1 MPMKNN
7 APKLTVGPVS
17 GSILSMMLPMAL
29 GILVMIGNG
38 LVDAYFIGQL
48 GYAQLAAVSYAFPV
62 WFVAAGIVMGLGTG
76 TSSVLSR
83 FIGAGDT
90 KSVKQIATHSMILAV
105 LAGAVVT
112 AIGLLS
118 IESLFSLLGAN
129 EETMPFVKS
138 YMTIY
143 YWGSLF
149 LGIPFIGNSI
159 LRANGDAK
167 TPSLLVAFSAIVNAV
182 LDPIL
187 IFGWFGFPEMGVAGA
202 ALASVISTVAF
213 LLASLW
219 VLIFRDNLLTSIGH
233 SLSSMIS
240 SWKQVLHVGLPAI
253 ASNLIAPVSS
263 ALVTA
268 LVSTYGQEAV
278 AAYGLAGRIEA
289 LVIVLLMALGGA
301 TAPYVGQNYGAKKF
315 DRLVDGFK
323 FSARFALFY
332 SIFCI
337 LLLYFIS
344 STILGVFTDNEDVI
358 RLAMIQLMICPWGYG
373 FLGIASICNGS
384 FNAFARPLPAMTISI
399 SRTLVIY
406 VPLAYLLAYYF
417 GFQGIHIAQVL
428 ANIFA
433 GCVAIVWY
441 RKVFK
446 EVAV

>member
-1 MPMKNN
+1 MEKS

-90 KSVKQIATHSMILAV
+90 ASVKQIATHSMVLAV

-112 AIGLLS
+112 AIGLLTV
-118 IESLFSLLGAN
+118 ESLFGLLGAN
-129 EETMPFVKS
+129 EESMPYVKE

-167 TPSLLVAFSAIVNAV
+167 TPSLLVASSAVVNAV

-202 ALASVISTVAF
+202 ALASVISTITF
-213 LLASLW
+213 LMASLW
-219 VLIFRDNLLTSIGH
+219 VLIVRDDLLTTIGH
-233 SLSSMIS
+233 SIESMVS

-253 ASNLIAPVSS
+253 ASNLIAPLS
-263 ALVTA
+263 AAFVTA

-301 TAPYVGQNYGAKKF
+301 TAPYVGQNYGAKKYE
-315 DRLVDGFK
+315 RLVDGFK

-332 SIFCI
+332 AVFCI
-337 LLLYFIS
+337 AFLYFFS
-344 STILGVFTDNEDVI
+344 GPILSVFTTNEDVI
-358 RLAMIQLMICPWGYG
+358 RLAMLQLLICPWGYG
-373 FLGIASICNGS
+373 FLGVASICNGS
-384 FNAFARPLPAMTISI
+384 FNAFGRPLPAMTISI
-399 SRTLVIY
+399 SRTLVVY
-406 VPLAYLLAYYF
+406 VPLAYMLAHYL
-417 GFQGIHIAQVL
+417 GFQGIFIAQVL

-433 GCVAIVWY
+433 GCVAIIWY
-441 RKVFK
+441 RRVFNQ
-446 EVAV
+446 VTA

>member
-112 AIGLLS
+112 AIGLVS
-118 IESLFSLLGAN
+118 IESLFGLLGAN

-406 VPLAYLLAYYF
+406 VPLAYMLAYYF

-446 EVAV
+446 EVSV

>member
-118 IESLFSLLGAN
+118 IESLFGLLGAN
-129 EETMPFVKS
+129 DETMPFVKS

-202 ALASVISTVAF
+202 ALASVVSTVAF

-315 DRLVDGFK
+315 NRLVDGFK

>member
-1 MPMKNN
+1 MENN

-17 GSILSMMLPMAL
+17 NSILSMMLPMAL

-90 KSVKQIATHSMILAV
+90 KSVKQIATHSMVLAV
-105 LAGAVVT
+105 VAGAVVT
-112 AIGLLS
+112 LIGLLS
-118 IESLFSLLGAN
+118 IESLFGLLGAN
-129 EETMPFVKS
+129 EESMPYVKS

-167 TPSLLVAFSAIVNAV
+167 TPSMLVAFSAIVNAV
-182 LDPIL
+182 LDPFL

-213 LLASLW
+213 LFASLW
-219 VLIFRDNLLTSIGH
+219 VLIVRDNLLTAIGH
-233 SLSSMIS
+233 SLKSVIS

-315 DRLVDGFK
+315 DRLVNGFK

-332 SIFCI
+332 AIFCI
-337 LLLYFIS
+337 VFLYFGS
-344 STILGVFTDNEDVI
+344 TTILGVFTDNEDVI
-358 RLAMIQLMICPWGYG
+358 RLAMIQLLICPWGYG

-384 FNAFARPLPAMTISI
+384 FNAFGRPLPAMTISI

-406 VPLAYLLAYYF
+406 VPLAYALAHYL
-417 GFQGIHIAQVL
+417 GFQGIFIAQVL

-441 RKVFK
+441 RRVFR
-446 EVAV
+446 EVAN

>member
-38 LVDAYFIGQL
+38 LVDDYFIGQL

-112 AIGLLS
+112 AIGLVS
-118 IESLFSLLGAN
+118 IESLFGLLGAN

-315 DRLVDGFK
+315 DRLVDGFR

>member
-1 MPMKNN
+1 MENN

-17 GSILSMMLPMAL
+17 NSILSMMLPMAL

-90 KSVKQIATHSMILAV
+90 KSVKQIATHSMVLAV
-105 LAGAVVT
+105 VAGAVVT
-112 AIGLLS
+112 LIGLLS
-118 IESLFSLLGAN
+118 IESLFGLLGAN
-129 EETMPFVKS
+129 EESMPYVKS

-167 TPSLLVAFSAIVNAV
+167 TPSMLVAFSAIVNAV
-182 LDPIL
+182 LDPFL
-187 IFGWFGFPEMGVAGA
+187 IFGWYGFPEMGVAGA

-213 LLASLW
+213 LFASLW
-219 VLIFRDNLLTSIGH
+219 VLIVRDNLLTAIGH
-233 SLSSMIS
+233 SLKSMIS

-315 DRLVDGFK
+315 DRLVNGFK

-332 SIFCI
+332 AIFCI
-337 LLLYFIS
+337 VFLYFGS
-344 STILGVFTDNEDVI
+344 TTILGVFTDNEDVI
-358 RLAMIQLMICPWGYG
+358 RLAMIQLLICPWGYG

-384 FNAFARPLPAMTISI
+384 FNAFGRPLPAMTISI

-406 VPLAYLLAYYF
+406 VPLAYALAHYL
-417 GFQGIHIAQVL
+417 GFQGIFIAQVL

-441 RKVFK
+441 RRVFR
-446 EVAV
+446 EVAN

>member
-118 IESLFSLLGAN
+118 IESLFGLLGAN
-129 EETMPFVKS
+129 DETMPFVKS

-240 SWKQVLHVGLPAI
+240 AWKQVLHVGLPAI

>member
-112 AIGLLS
+112 AIGLVS
-118 IESLFSLLGAN
+118 IESLFGLLGAN

-446 EVAV
+446 EVSV

>member
-1 MPMKNN
+1 MPMNNN

-118 IESLFSLLGAN
+118 IESLFGLLGAN
-129 EETMPFVKS
+129 KETMPYVKS

-373 FLGIASICNGS
+373 FLGIA
-384 FNAFARPLPAMTISI
+384 FH
-399 SRTLVIY
+399 
-406 VPLAYLLAYYF
+406 
-417 GFQGIHIAQVL
+417 Q
-428 ANIFA
+428 
-433 GCVAIVWY
+433 
-441 RKVFK
+441 
-446 EVAV
+446 

>member
-1 MPMKNN
+1 MEKS

-90 KSVKQIATHSMILAV
+90 DSVKQIATHSMVLAV
-105 LAGAVVT
+105 LAGTVVT
-112 AIGLLS
+112 AIGLLTV
-118 IESLFSLLGAN
+118 ESLFGLLGAN
-129 EETMPFVKS
+129 EESMPYVKE

-167 TPSLLVAFSAIVNAV
+167 TPSLLVASSAVVNAV

-202 ALASVISTVAF
+202 ALASVISTVTF
-213 LLASLW
+213 LMASLW
-219 VLIFRDNLLTSIGH
+219 VLIIRDDLLTTIGH
-233 SLSSMIS
+233 SIASMVS

-253 ASNLIAPVSS
+253 ASNLIAPLS
-263 ALVTA
+263 AAFVTA

-301 TAPYVGQNYGAKKF
+301 TAPYVGQNYGAKKYE
-315 DRLVDGFK
+315 RLVDGFK

-332 SIFCI
+332 AVFCI
-337 LLLYFIS
+337 AFLYFFS
-344 STILGVFTDNEDVI
+344 GPILSVFTTNEDVI
-358 RLAMIQLMICPWGYG
+358 RLAMIQLLICPWGYG
-373 FLGIASICNGS
+373 FLGVASICNGS
-384 FNAFARPLPAMTISI
+384 FNAFGRPLPAMTISI
-399 SRTLVIY
+399 SRTLVVY
-406 VPLAYLLAYYF
+406 VPLAYMLAHYF
-417 GFQGIHIAQVL
+417 GFQGIFIAQVL

-433 GCVAIVWY
+433 GCVAIIWY
-441 RKVFK
+441 RRVFNQ
-446 EVAV
+446 VTA

>member
-1 MPMKNN
+1 MEKS

-90 KSVKQIATHSMILAV
+90 ASVKQIATHSMVLAV

-112 AIGLLS
+112 AIGLLTV
-118 IESLFSLLGAN
+118 ESLFGLLGAN
-129 EETMPFVKS
+129 EESMPYVRE

-167 TPSLLVAFSAIVNAV
+167 TPSLLVASSAVVNAV

-202 ALASVISTVAF
+202 ALASVISTITF
-213 LLASLW
+213 LMASLW
-219 VLIFRDNLLTSIGH
+219 VLIVRDDLLTTIGH
-233 SLSSMIS
+233 SIESMVS

-253 ASNLIAPVSS
+253 ASNLIAPLS
-263 ALVTA
+263 AAFVTA

-301 TAPYVGQNYGAKKF
+301 TAPYVGQNYGAKKYE
-315 DRLVDGFK
+315 RLVDGFK
-323 FSARFALFY
+323 FSARFALVY
-332 SIFCI
+332 AVFCI
-337 LLLYFIS
+337 AFLYFFS
-344 STILGVFTDNEDVI
+344 GPILSVFTTNEDVI
-358 RLAMIQLMICPWGYG
+358 RLAMLQLLICPWGYG
-373 FLGIASICNGS
+373 FLGVASICNGS
-384 FNAFARPLPAMTISI
+384 FNAFGRPLPAMTISI
-399 SRTLVIY
+399 SRTLVVY
-406 VPLAYLLAYYF
+406 VPLAYMLAHYL
-417 GFQGIHIAQVL
+417 GFQGIFIAQVL

-433 GCVAIVWY
+433 GCVAIIWY
-441 RKVFK
+441 RRVFNQ
-446 EVAV
+446 VTA

>member
-112 AIGLLS
+112 AIGLVS
-118 IESLFSLLGAN
+118 IESLFGLLGAN

-219 VLIFRDNLLTSIGH
+219 VLIFRDNLLTSVGH

>member
-118 IESLFSLLGAN
+118 IESLFGLLGAN

-446 EVAV
+446 EVAA

>member
-1 MPMKNN
+1 
-7 APKLTVGPVS
+7 
-17 GSILSMMLPMAL
+17 MMLPMAL

-118 IESLFSLLGAN
+118 IESLFGLLGAN

>member
-112 AIGLLS
+112 AIGLVS
-118 IESLFSLLGAN
+118 IESLFGLLGAN

-233 SLSSMIS
+233 GLSSMIS

-315 DRLVDGFK
+315 NRLVDGFK

>member
-105 LAGAVVT
+105 LAGVVVT
-112 AIGLLS
+112 ALGLLS
-118 IESLFSLLGAN
+118 IETLFGLLGAN

-337 LLLYFIS
+337 FLLYFIS
-344 STILGVFTDNEDVI
+344 STILGIFTDNEDVI
-358 RLAMIQLMICPWGYG
+358 RLAMLQLMICPWGYG

>member
-1 MPMKNN
+1 MPMNNN

-118 IESLFSLLGAN
+118 IESLFGLLGAN

>member
-1 MPMKNN
+1 MENN

-17 GSILSMMLPMAL
+17 HSILSMMLPMAL

-83 FIGAGDT
+83 FIGSGDT
-90 KSVKQIATHSMILAV
+90 KSVKQIATHSLVLAV
-105 LAGAVVT
+105 IAGALVT
-112 AIGLLS
+112 VIGLLS
-118 IESLFSLLGAN
+118 LESLFGLLGAN

-138 YMTIY
+138 YMKIY

-149 LGIPFIGNSI
+149 LGIPFIGNAI

-167 TPSLLVAFSAIVNAV
+167 TPSMLVAFSAIVNAV

-213 LLASLW
+213 LFASLC
-219 VLIFRDNLLTSIGH
+219 VLVVRDNLLTSIGH
-233 SLSSMIS
+233 SLSSVIS

-278 AAYGLAGRIEA
+278 AAYGLAGRVEA

-315 DRLVDGFK
+315 DRLVNGFK

-332 SIFCI
+332 AIFCI
-337 LLLYFIS
+337 VFLYFGS
-344 STILGVFTDNEDVI
+344 AAILGVFTDNEDVI
-358 RLAMIQLMICPWGYG
+358 KLAMIQLLICPWGYG

-384 FNAFARPLPAMTISI
+384 FNAFGRPLPAMTISI

-406 VPLAYLLAYYF
+406 VPLAYGLAHYL
-417 GFQGIHIAQVL
+417 GFQGIFIAQVL

-441 RKVFK
+441 RRIFR
-446 EVAV
+446 EVAN

>member
-118 IESLFSLLGAN
+118 IESLFGLLGAN

-219 VLIFRDNLLTSIGH
+219 VLIFRDNVLTSIGH

>member
-118 IESLFSLLGAN
+118 IESLFGLLGAN

-202 ALASVISTVAF
+202 ALASVVSTVAF

>member
-118 IESLFSLLGAN
+118 IESLFGLLGAN

-167 TPSLLVAFSAIVNAV
+167 TPSLLVAFSAVVNAV

-202 ALASVISTVAF
+202 ALASVVSTVAF

-315 DRLVDGFK
+315 NRLVDGFK

>member
-1 MPMKNN
+1 MEKS

-90 KSVKQIATHSMILAV
+90 DSVKQIATHSMVLAV

-112 AIGLLS
+112 AIGLLTV
-118 IESLFSLLGAN
+118 ESLFGLLGAN
-129 EETMPFVKS
+129 EESMPYVKE

-167 TPSLLVAFSAIVNAV
+167 TPSLLVASSAVVNAV

-202 ALASVISTVAF
+202 ALASVISTVTF
-213 LLASLW
+213 LMASLW
-219 VLIFRDNLLTSIGH
+219 VLIVRDDLLTTIGH
-233 SLSSMIS
+233 SIASMVS

-253 ASNLIAPVSS
+253 ASNLIAPLS
-263 ALVTA
+263 AAFVTA

-301 TAPYVGQNYGAKKF
+301 TAPYVGQNYGAKKYE
-315 DRLVDGFK
+315 RLVDGFK

-332 SIFCI
+332 AVFCI
-337 LLLYFIS
+337 AFLYFFS
-344 STILGVFTDNEDVI
+344 GPILSVFTTNEDVI
-358 RLAMIQLMICPWGYG
+358 RLAMIQLLICPWGYG
-373 FLGIASICNGS
+373 FLGVASICNGS
-384 FNAFARPLPAMTISI
+384 FNAFGRPLPAMTISI
-399 SRTLVIY
+399 SRTLVVY
-406 VPLAYLLAYYF
+406 VPLAYMLAHYF
-417 GFQGIHIAQVL
+417 GFQGIFIAQVL

-433 GCVAIVWY
+433 GCVAIIWY
-441 RKVFK
+441 RRVFNQ
-446 EVAV
+446 VTA

>member
-118 IESLFSLLGAN
+118 IESLFGLLGAN

-446 EVAV
+446 EVAD

>member
-112 AIGLLS
+112 AIGLVS
-118 IESLFSLLGAN
+118 IESLFGLLGAN

-315 DRLVDGFK
+315 NRLVDGFK

>member
-112 AIGLLS
+112 AIGLVS
-118 IESLFSLLGAN
+118 IESLFGLLGAN
-129 EETMPFVKS
+129 DETMPFVKS

>member
-1 MPMKNN
+1 MHMKNS
-7 APKLTVGPVS
+7 APKLTVGPGS

-112 AIGLLS
+112 AIGLVS

-337 LLLYFIS
+337 LLLYFIA

-433 GCVAIVWY
+433 GCVAIIWY

>member
-1 MPMKNN
+1 
-7 APKLTVGPVS
+7 
-17 GSILSMMLPMAL
+17 
-29 GILVMIGNG
+29 
-38 LVDAYFIGQL
+38 
-48 GYAQLAAVSYAFPV
+48 
-62 WFVAAGIVMGLGTG
+62 MGLGTG

-118 IESLFSLLGAN
+118 IESLFGLLGAN

-219 VLIFRDNLLTSIGH
+219 VLIFRDDLLTSIGH

>member
-118 IESLFSLLGAN
+118 IESLFGLLGAN

-337 LLLYFIS
+337 FLLYFIS

>member
-118 IESLFSLLGAN
+118 IESLFGLLGAN

-167 TPSLLVAFSAIVNAV
+167 TPSLLVAFSAVVNAV

-406 VPLAYLLAYYF
+406 VPLAYMLAYYF

>member
-1 MPMKNN
+1 MPMKNS

-118 IESLFSLLGAN
+118 IESLFGLLGAN

-202 ALASVISTVAF
+202 ALASVVSTVAF

-315 DRLVDGFK
+315 NRLVDGFK

>member
-1 MPMKNN
+1 MEKS

-90 KSVKQIATHSMILAV
+90 ASVKQIATHSMVLAV

-112 AIGLLS
+112 AIGLLTV
-118 IESLFSLLGAN
+118 ESLFGLLGAN
-129 EETMPFVKS
+129 EESMPYVKE

-167 TPSLLVAFSAIVNAV
+167 TPSLLVASSAVVNAV

-202 ALASVISTVAF
+202 ALASVISTITF
-213 LLASLW
+213 LMASLW
-219 VLIFRDNLLTSIGH
+219 VLIVRDDLLTTIGH
-233 SLSSMIS
+233 SIESMVS

-253 ASNLIAPVSS
+253 ASNLIAPLS
-263 ALVTA
+263 AAFVTA

-301 TAPYVGQNYGAKKF
+301 TAPYVGQNYGAKKYE
-315 DRLVDGFK
+315 RLVDGCK
-323 FSARFALFY
+323 FSARFALFDAGFW
-332 SIFCI
+332 IA
-337 LLLYFIS
+337 LLYFFS
-344 STILGVFTDNEDVI
+344 GPILSGLTTNEDVI
-358 RLAMIQLMICPWGYG
+358 TLATLQLSICPCGVVLFG
-373 FLGIASICNGS
+373 LAAIC
-384 FNAFARPLPAMTISI
+384 
-399 SRTLVIY
+399 
-406 VPLAYLLAYYF
+406 
-417 GFQGIHIAQVL
+417 
-428 ANIFA
+428 
-433 GCVAIVWY
+433 
-441 RKVFK
+441 
-446 EVAV
+446 

>member
-1 MPMKNN
+1 MTMNNN

-118 IESLFSLLGAN
+118 IESLFGLLGAN

>member
-118 IESLFSLLGAN
+118 IESLFGLLGAN
-129 EETMPFVKS
+129 DETMPFVKS

-399 SRTLVIY
+399 SRPLVIY
-406 VPLAYLLAYYF
+406 VPLAYMLAYYF